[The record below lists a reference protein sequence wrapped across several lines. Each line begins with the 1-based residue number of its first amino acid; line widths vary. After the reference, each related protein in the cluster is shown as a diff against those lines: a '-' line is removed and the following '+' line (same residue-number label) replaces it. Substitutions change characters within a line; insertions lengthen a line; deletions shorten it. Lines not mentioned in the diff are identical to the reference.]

1 MKARLIKVLL
11 IEDDEDDVLLAKEY
25 LLESEYY
32 RFDISWEPN
41 INQAREKMTS
51 NEYDIFLVDYRL
63 GSENGLDLIKYAQDQ
78 GVITPSILLTGLGDI
93 KVDLDASRYGA
104 ADYLVKSELNPS
116 VLERAM
122 RYALGRAATIRELDE
137 KEKKY
142 RSLFERS
149 IDPIFLASESLELTD
164 VNNSFLGYFNYSV
177 EDALSMTIRDIFA
190 NEDDYNHCHSTLKK
204 TEQIRDFEVELIN
217 KSGEHKICLLNC
229 VFIPDQ
235 GSQFCCYQG
244 IIHDLT
250 VRKKAEKNM
259 LLAERLST
267 TGLIART
274 IAHEVRNPLT
284 NVTLAL
290 GELMDELPDQNQSI
304 KLYHDIIDRN
314 VNRINQ
320 LIDEMLN
327 SSRPKELNLALVDI
341 NEVLDEAIAL
351 ANDRI
356 QLAQIKL
363 ERELASSLPSL
374 LVDREKVR
382 MAFLNVIING
392 LEAMQPGKGILKIVT
407 SLSDGHIIVDIT
419 DNGKGL
425 SLEALDKLFDPF
437 YTSKEKGMGLGLT
450 STQNILN
457 SHNATVD
464 VKSKID
470 EGTTFMISFKLA
482 EN

>member
-1 MKARLIKVLL
+1 MKSRLIKVLL

-25 LLESEYY
+25 LIESEYY

-41 INQAREKMTS
+41 VNQAREKMTS
-51 NEYDIFLVDYRL
+51 NQYDIFLVDYRL
-63 GSENGLDLIKYAQDQ
+63 GSENGLELIKYAQSQ
-78 GVITPSILLTGLGDI
+78 GVITPSILLTGQGDI
-93 KVDLDASRYGA
+93 KVDVDASRYGA

-116 VLERAM
+116 VLERSI
-122 RYALGRAATIRELDE
+122 RYALGTAAIIRELDE

-149 IDPIFLASESLELTD
+149 IDPIFLASESLQLTD
-164 VNNSFLGYFNYSV
+164 VNTSFLSYFNYSV

-190 NEDDYNHCHSTLKK
+190 NEDDYTRFHSTLKR

-229 VFIPDQ
+229 VFISNQ
-235 GSQFCCYQG
+235 GTQFSCYQG

-250 VRKKAEKNM
+250 VRKKAEKDM

-267 TGLIART
+267 TGIIART

-327 SSRPKELNLALVDI
+327 SSRPKELNLSLVDM
-341 NEVLDEAIAL
+341 NEVLEEAIAL
-351 ANDRI
+351 ANDRMH
-356 QLAQIKL
+356 LAEIKL
-363 ERELASSLPSL
+363 ERELASSLPLL

-407 SLSDGHIIVDIT
+407 SLSEGHVIVGII

-470 EGTTFMISFKLA
+470 EGTTFIVSFKL
-482 EN
+482 EET

>member
-1 MKARLIKVLL
+1 MKSRLIKVLL

-41 INQAREKMTS
+41 VNQAREKMTS
-51 NEYDIFLVDYRL
+51 NQYDIFLVDYRL
-63 GSENGLDLIKYAQDQ
+63 GSENGLELIKYAQDQ
-78 GVITPSILLTGLGDI
+78 GVITPSILLTGQGDI
-93 KVDLDASRYGA
+93 KVDVDASRYGA

-116 VLERAM
+116 VLERSI
-122 RYALGRAATIRELDE
+122 RYALGRAAIIRELDE

-149 IDPIFLASESLELTD
+149 IDPIFLASETLQLTD
-164 VNNSFLGYFNYSV
+164 VNTSFLSYFNYSV
-177 EDALSMTIRDIFA
+177 EDTLSMTIRDIFA
-190 NEDDYNHCHSTLKK
+190 NEDDYTHCHSTLKR

-235 GSQFCCYQG
+235 GTQFCCYQG

-250 VRKKAEKNM
+250 VRKKAEKDM

-267 TGLIART
+267 TGIIART

-290 GELMDELPDQNQSI
+290 GELMDELPDHNQSI

-327 SSRPKELNLALVDI
+327 SSRPEELNLTLIDI
-341 NEVLDEAIAL
+341 NEVLEEAIAL
-351 ANDRI
+351 AKDRMH
-356 QLAQIKL
+356 LAQIKL
-363 ERELASSLPSL
+363 EREFASNLPSL
-374 LVDREKVR
+374 LVDLEKVR
-382 MAFLNVIING
+382 TAFLNVIING

-407 SLSDGHIIVDIT
+407 TLSEGHIIVAII

-437 YTSKEKGMGLGLT
+437 YTNKENGMGLGLT

-470 EGTTFMISFKLA
+470 EGTTFIVSFKLA
-482 EN
+482 ET

>member
-1 MKARLIKVLL
+1 MESRLIKVLL
-11 IEDDEDDVLLAKEY
+11 IEDDEDDVVLAKEY
-25 LLESEYY
+25 LHESEYY

-41 INQAREKMTS
+41 SKEAREKLIS
-51 NEYDIFLVDYRL
+51 NQYDVFLVDYRL
-63 GSENGLDLIKYAQDQ
+63 GSESGLELIKYAQDK
-78 GVITPSILLTGLGDI
+78 GVLTPCILLTGQGDL

-116 VLERAM
+116 VLERSI
-122 RYALGRAATIRELDE
+122 RYALGRAAIIRELDE

-149 IDPIFLASESLELTD
+149 IDPIFLASESLQLTD
-164 VNNSFLGYFNYSV
+164 VNKSFLKYFNYSA
-177 EDALSMTIRDIFA
+177 EDALSITIKEIFA
-190 NEDDYNHCHSTLKK
+190 NEIDYTHCHSTLKK
-204 TEQIRDFEVELIN
+204 TEQIRDFEVTLVS

-250 VRKKAEKNM
+250 IRKKAEKEM
-259 LLAERLST
+259 LLAERLSM
-267 TGLIART
+267 TGKLART

-290 GELMDELPDQNQSI
+290 GELKDELPEQSTASQ
-304 KLYHDIIDRN
+304 LYYDIIERN
-314 VNRINQ
+314 VDRINQ

-327 SSRPKELNLALVDI
+327 SSRPKELNLELIDI
-341 NEVLDEAIAL
+341 NGVLEEAIAL
-351 ANDRI
+351 SEDRM
-356 QLAQIKL
+356 QLAHIKL
-363 ERELASSLPSL
+363 EKDLASDLPL
-374 LVDREKVR
+374 LLLDREKIR

-392 LEAMQPGKGILKIVT
+392 VEAMQPEKGAMRIVT
-407 SLSDGHIIVDIT
+407 SLSEGQIIVSIT

-437 YTSKEKGMGLGLT
+437 YTNKENGMGLGLT

-457 SHNATVD
+457 SHSASVD
-464 VKSKID
+464 VKSKVN
-470 EGTTFMISFKLA
+470 EGTTFWVFFKLA